1 MSKRQDDLDLLLS
14 LQDRVLETP
23 PGSPSH
29 SPGYLSNDELRSQ
42 RGPADMSV
50 FREAVEDCLDYQP
63 KPVQKTGKLNRP
75 NASTDPEVE
84 KFSGLRIRKQLVT
97 PLELSDHF
105 SDIRFVR
112 LSAIKNSLRGDTLT
126 GCWAT
131 AGVLTEKGIPR
142 TSSNGKS
149 YCIWKLG
156 CLDEDTISVFLF
168 GDAYETFFKEQAGVV
183 FALFNCAVRKDAL
196 GGGFSLSVYSAN
208 QMLKMGTS
216 VDYGVCKGK
225 RKDGMACT
233 VVLNKRRGIY
243 CKFHKSKESQKYS
256 SMRTELNG
264 GNLRTAFRSPSNS
277 EGIYL
282 VDPLSNK
289 TNSGKTKQ
297 PLKLLSVEGLK
308 KALSNGSKVTTNT
321 HSQGLRFLAAVT
333 GKTDPKD
340 VLKESKLQSKQTS
353 SVEKRKPFSTSTDPS
368 AVIRNQQLDAKRMK
382 TEKENSLTGKT
393 KPATVKMMELHYIS
407 SDEGF

>member
-63 KPVQKTGKLNRP
+63 KPVQKAGKLNRP

-168 GDAYETFFKEQAGVV
+168 GDAYETYFKEQAGVV

-353 SVEKRKPFSTSTDPS
+353 SVEKRKPSSTSMDPS
-368 AVIRNQQLDAKRMK
+368 AVIRNQQLGAKRMK
-382 TEKENSLTGKT
+382 TEKENNLTGKT